1 MNEDLEYNFTGGSSV
16 LGGSD
21 KSDPDVSNVPLYKQI
36 QAELAELKKQY
47 HTTDRLSL
55 DDKHFTIE
63 QQLAN
68 NKWAVTLIDTIDLM
82 IKEKVKELGDGR

>member
-1 MNEDLEYNFTGGSSV
+1 MNEDLDYNFTQSSSV

-21 KSDPDVSNVPLYKQI
+21 NKDPDVANVSVLKQI
-36 QAELAELKKQY
+36 STELKAMKAEY
-47 HTTDRLSL
+47 GTIDRLNL

-68 NKWAVTLIDTIDLM
+68 NKWAVTLISTMELM
-82 IKEKVKELGDGR
+82 INEKLKEVQ